1 MDAETA
7 GQIAAM
13 RAEIASLRAEFAQAA
28 AGGEKRAG
36 GEGADVGLPLIPI
49 GGADYGA
56 FRFEGDKI
64 TNCNFYA
71 MHRIIQLNDV
81 TIEEGEADGTW
92 YLNVM
97 HSNLGAAKVE
107 KEEGDNDDDNSS
119 IKLFEIENGQVK
131 KDYRGMP
138 FIPIY
143 A

>member
-1 MDAETA
+1 MDGETE
-7 GQIAAM
+7 GEIAA
-13 RAEIASLRAEFAQAA
+13 LRAKIEALEAQLAWTA
-28 AGGEKRAG
+28 AGEEKLAG
-36 GEGADVGLPLIPI
+36 GEGADVGLPLTPL

-81 TIEEGEADGTW
+81 TIQEGEADGTW

-107 KEEGDNDDDNSS
+107 KEEGDNDDDNTS